1 MIDDKISFYNQ
12 EKLKFDELL
21 NKLGWTEDYLL
32 KEVCF
37 LFSKKIFQ
45 LKNNE
50 DFSKKHSFNVHLI
63 EIIDFQ

>member
-21 NKLGWTEDYLL
+21 NKFGWTEDYLL

-37 LFSKKIFQ
+37 FSKKNF
-45 LKNNE
+45 
-50 DFSKKHSFNVHLI
+50 
-63 EIIDFQ
+63 